1 MDEKVKKVLGS
12 LQGQCSKREYCRSD
26 IRAKALKALD
36 GDAAAADAV
45 LERLSAE
52 GYVDDSR
59 YAGAFARQKAA
70 LDGWGPVKIRYALKM
85 KGIAA
90 SDIDEALSSVDPDAA
105 GRRMRKLLDAKAR
118 SLEGDPQA
126 RFKLIKYA
134 LSRGYEYEDVKNEF

>member
-1 MDEKVKKVLGS
+1 MDEKAKKVLGS

-45 LERLSAE
+45 LESLSAE
-52 GYVDDSR
+52 GYVDDRR

-90 SDIDEALSSVDPDAA
+90 LDIDEALSSVDPDAA